1 MRSILLFFV
10 ILSILFAGCRM
21 GTSVGGRSGGVSV
34 GTSRAGTTVG
44 IGTGTGFA
52 VSYSSY
58 GDFLYSGNNEAY
70 ANNKKGLK
78 AFLAKDYPAAAN
90 IFQTTLAAY
99 PDNPDATYYLG
110 LTNIFLNEREKGYAL
125 LSNYRDSLNNRI
137 ASEVRWWAGYCRK
150 KPELT
155 AEKVYRTMNKARS
168 EGYQRQQQEDWEDR
182 RW

>member
-10 ILSILFAGCRM
+10 ILSVLFAGCRM

-70 ANNKKGLK
+70 ANNKKGLRPFWPK
-78 AFLAKDYPAAAN
+78 
-90 IFQTTLAAY
+90 TTPLR
-99 PDNPDATYYLG
+99 PTSFRQPST
-110 LTNIFLNEREKGYAL
+110 
-125 LSNYRDSLNNRI
+125 RI
-137 ASEVRWWAGYCRK
+137 RTTRMPRIIWA
-150 KPELT
+150 
-155 AEKVYRTMNKARS
+155 
-168 EGYQRQQQEDWEDR
+168 
-182 RW
+182 